1 MQKEV
6 KYRSMVRATTGR
18 AAADGDLEIS
28 YNLINE
34 DGALRPVAKAGVVV
48 ALPAGKRLLY
58 VHQPPSGDSDMY
70 IMTDGTKLYFY
81 KHGEALS
88 EVGSY
93 ELAGA
98 EVYQVVGIG
107 NMMIAATSG
116 GLLHFLY
123 REGEYVALGSKPA
136 MPRISFGVQQVSKL
150 GSRTKYIDILRDF
163 VESVRTTDADEKAEI
178 KKLTDAVY
186 GHLLSEVAD
195 NVSAEGY
202 FYQPFYVRYA
212 LRMFDGSYMMHSSPV
227 LMLCTTHPPVV
238 IAEIEHTESGTDSNH
253 VNIWSTLQVPYFKLM
268 KRVINVG
275 NLSEWK
281 DVVQSVDVF
290 VSAPVYTYDQSKDLP
305 TGSVSKDLVWYGS
318 RLPGEK
324 YTDESGEQ
332 RVRYFTGHSKVRSDG
347 DFCDQLVSSAELNGA
362 YYWDIEPHESFAENL
377 SSVGNFYK
385 VAELPLEE
393 LAEESDYSAL
403 EIKNKQL
410 DNLTTREALPD
421 DYMSHCDMVARSVF
435 AYNNRLH
442 LCDSKYKLAKPQA
455 IEASTAASKRASSDT
470 QVTITVWTKTG
481 GRRRSVKHMY
491 ATDSYY
497 LSGSDAEFPR
507 FLYYPDSTAY
517 AMRIVAGGQTWQVTL
532 KPHANLN
539 GAYYMPK
546 ETLAVDSYTPSTVDE
561 EFGSEVEVRNKI
573 YTSEAENPFVF
584 AAKSVVSIGADRVIA
599 LSTATKAL
607 SQGQF
612 GQHPLY
618 AFTNEGIWALEVSST
633 GSYIARQP
641 ISRDV
646 LLNDDPSSITQ
657 IDNAVLFAAPRGIML
672 LSGASSQCIS
682 EVLDRGDMI
691 AEEVGV
697 AAKAGMT
704 IPEVVA
710 LTDFLQGAKIIYD
723 YPRRHIIVYNA
734 AYDYSLVYSLRS
746 SMWGMCGAYLQYNV
760 NAYPYSKAVD
770 IQDNLV
776 EFSPQGEYDS
786 EVSLLTRPI
795 KMGAED
801 VYKSINAVVHHV
813 DGEDVRSVVFGT
825 RDYRRY
831 RVIAARGGCR
841 AGGLCG
847 TGYKAFR
854 LALSASL
861 GAGGSIDSSA
871 FTITPK
877 QTNKLR

>member
-18 AAADGDLEIS
+18 VAADGDLEIS

-48 ALPAGKRLLY
+48 ALPEGKRLLY

-70 IMTDGTKLYFY
+70 IMADGAKLYFY

-136 MPRISFGVQQVSKL
+136 MPRISFGVRLAGKL
-150 GSRTKYIDILRDF
+150 GKRTKYYDILRDF
-163 VESVRTTDADEKAEI
+163 VEDHRSTNKDDKAEL

-186 GHLLSEVAD
+186 GHLLSEVAE
-195 NVSAEGY
+195 VTGKGY

-212 LRMFDGSYMMHSSPV
+212 LRLYDGSYVQHSAPV
-227 LMLCTTHPPVV
+227 LMLCTTHAPMVQV
-238 IAEIEHTESGTDSNH
+238 DMGSVESGTDSDHGN
-253 VNIWSTLQVPYFKLM
+253 VWSTLAVPYFKLE
-268 KRVINVG
+268 KRVVSAG
-275 NLSEWK
+275 GLSAWK

-290 VSAPVYTYDQSKDLP
+290 VSAPVYTYDQGKDLTAGEPSKDLM
-305 TGSVSKDLVWYGS
+305 WYAG
-318 RLPGEK
+318 RLPGKE
-324 YTDESGEQ
+324 YTDQSGAQ
-332 RVRYFTGHSKVRSDG
+332 NVRYFVGHYKERADG
-347 DFCDQLVSSAELNGA
+347 ESCDQYVTTEELKGA
-362 YYWDIEPHESFAENL
+362 YYWNIGKHASFEENL
-377 SSVGNFYK
+377 SAVGNFYK
-385 VAELPLEE
+385 VAEIALED
-393 LAEESDYSAL
+393 LVEESEYSDL
-403 EIKNKQL
+403 EIKDKEL
-410 DNLTTREALPD
+410 DNLTTREALED
-421 DYMSHCDMVARSVF
+421 DYMSHCELVAGSVF
-435 AYNNRLH
+435 AYNSRLH
-442 LCDSKYKLAKPQA
+442 LCDVKYELGKPMA
-455 IEASTAASKRASSDT
+455 IDSSAAATKNAASRGRVS
-470 QVTITVWTKTG
+470 ITVWTKSG
-481 GRRRSVKHMY
+481 GRRRSVKTEY
-491 ATDSYY
+491 ADDSYY
-497 LSGSDAEFPR
+497 LSGADAEFPR
-507 FLYYPDSTAY
+507 YLYYPDSTAY
-517 AMRIVAGGQTWQVTL
+517 AMRIVSGGVVWQVAL
-532 KPHANLN
+532 KAHDRLN

-546 ETLAVDSYTPSTVDE
+546 EVLGVESYTASNCDE
-561 EFGSEVEVRNKI
+561 EFGSEVELRNKI
-573 YTSEAENPFVF
+573 YVSEVDNPMVF
-584 AAKSVVSIGADRVIA
+584 AAKSVVSVGADRVIA
-599 LSTATKAL
+599 LSAATKAL

-618 AFTNEGIWALEVSST
+618 AFTNEGIWALEVGSS
-633 GSYIARQP
+633 GAYIARQP

-646 LLNDDPSSITQ
+646 LLNNDRSSITQ
-657 IDNAVLFAAPRGIML
+657 VDNGVLFAAPRGIML

-697 AAKAGMT
+697 AAKVGMT
-704 IPEVVA
+704 MPEVVA

-770 IQDNLV
+770 VRNNLV

-841 AGGLCG
+841 IGGLCG